1 MSGDPIPIDT
11 LRIQLIEKIEIETPT
26 VSTIFFNDPICSTAE
41 PGQYAMIWI
50 PGIGEVPMSLSFMDP
65 PDRSAITVRA
75 RGKTTE
81 ALVKLRQ
88 RDQIG
93 IRGPYGRGYTLTEG
107 RTLLVGGGTG
117 MASLTPLAERLMG
130 IGSEIVFISGAER
143 KEELLLANRI
153 SRLEGDRFRLIFTTE
168 DGSAGIRGTP
178 VDPAGKLMKKGAF
191 DMIYTC
197 GPELMMREI
206 FDIAEKRRLRLQA
219 SLERIFKCGI
229 GLCGHCGIGP
239 YLVCKDGPVFTSDQL
254 REVIDE
260 FGIFTRDHS
269 CKVISL
275 RDH

>member
-1 MSGDPIPIDT
+1 MSEEPIHIDT
-11 LRIQLIEKIEIETPT
+11 PRIQRIERIEKETPT
-26 VSTIFFNDPICSTAE
+26 VSTILFKDPMCATAE

-50 PGIGEVPMSLSFMDP
+50 PGAGEVPMSLSLMEP

-75 RGKTTE
+75 RGGTTE
-81 ALVKLRQ
+81 ALLNLRQ

-93 IRGPYGRGYTLTEG
+93 IRGPYGRGYILTEG
-107 RTLLVGGGTG
+107 RTLLIGGGTG
-117 MASLTPLAERLMG
+117 IASLTPLAERLTD

-143 KEELLLANRI
+143 EKELLLLNRI
-153 SRLEGDRFRLIFTTE
+153 NRLEGDKFRLIVTTE
-168 DGSAGIRGTP
+168 DGSIGIRGTP
-178 VDPAGKLMKKGAF
+178 VDPARKLMKKGAF

-254 REVIDE
+254 REVKDE
-260 FGIFTRDHS
+260 FGIITRDHS
-269 CKVISL
+269 CKIVSL
-275 RDH
+275 RDN